1 LKIPFRNVTN
11 HHAQSV
17 SCSKQ
22 KAAICQNRLSF
33 HIYVSFYNTIAPTT
47 IAPARA
53 APPAACSIVAADEVV
68 AAGAAVDEAV
78 DEAVPEL
85 EEEDA
90 DPEGASLAGPA
101 EIPVPFLQVLVE
113 TVSVVK
119 VISAQLYNPLG

>member
-1 LKIPFRNVTN
+1 
-11 HHAQSV
+11 
-17 SCSKQ
+17 
-22 KAAICQNRLSF
+22 
-33 HIYVSFYNTIAPTT
+33 
-47 IAPARA
+47 
-53 APPAACSIVAADEVV
+53 VAADEDV

-78 DEAVPEL
+78 DEAVLEL

-90 DPEGASLAGPA
+90 DAEGASLAGPA